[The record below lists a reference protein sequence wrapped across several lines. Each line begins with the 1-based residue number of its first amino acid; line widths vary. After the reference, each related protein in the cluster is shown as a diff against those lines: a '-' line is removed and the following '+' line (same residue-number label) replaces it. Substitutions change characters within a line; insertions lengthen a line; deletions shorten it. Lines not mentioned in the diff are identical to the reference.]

1 MIDDGT
7 GHDISIPL
15 LMVDQKIGKDIVRY
29 MDSNELKGVKI
40 QPKIS
45 ILFEVKAVKVV
56 NYTLNFATID
66 R

>member
-1 MIDDGT
+1 
-7 GHDISIPL
+7 
-15 LMVDQKIGKDIVRY
+15 

-45 ILFEVKAVKVV
+45 ILFEVKTVKVV